1 MADELL
7 NIVNKVNSAILSDK
21 GRKIALTTVL
31 AQHKPRI
38 FSDGLASDGS
48 QIGRYSKKYGE
59 YKSSIGKNPGYVN
72 LRNTDQMLSDYALI
86 ASEGQYAF
94 GFQNSFNG
102 EKAGWMT
109 DKYNKEIFHLS
120 ETELDVLMT
129 VLVEDLSK
137 SI

>member
-7 NIVNKVNSAILSDK
+7 NIVTKVNSAIRSDK
-21 GRKIALTTVL
+21 GRKLALTTVL

-38 FSDGLASDGS
+38 FSQGLASDGS
-48 QIGRYSKKYGE
+48 QIGTYSKKYGE

-72 LRNTDQMLSDYALI
+72 LRNTDHMMGDYGMI
-86 ASEGQYAF
+86 VSGDQYAF
-94 GFQNSFNG
+94 GFQNPENAKKMGFL
-102 EKAGWMT
+102 T
-109 DKYNKEIFHLS
+109 DKYNKEIAHLS
-120 ETELDVLMT
+120 EPELDVLMT